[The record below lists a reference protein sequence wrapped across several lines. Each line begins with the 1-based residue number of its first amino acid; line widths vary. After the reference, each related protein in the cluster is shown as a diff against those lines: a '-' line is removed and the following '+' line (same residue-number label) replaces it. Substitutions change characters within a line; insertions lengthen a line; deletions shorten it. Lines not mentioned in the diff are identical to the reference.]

1 MGTLAADVN
10 KQNMS
15 ELVSRNS
22 SLPLCTSTVNHLSKL
37 KMAQAMLKHVF
48 KDLYHIYVLEF
59 YTSDKLPRLVM
70 KNSD

>member
-22 SLPLCTSTVNHLSKL
+22 SLPLCTSSVNHLSKL

-48 KDLYHIYVLEF
+48 KDLYHILYMSLNF
-59 YTSDKLPRLVM
+59 ILLINYQGL
-70 KNSD
+70 